1 MKHLNSL
8 PRQRSTAIAVGV
20 AAFVAMLVGC
30 GPGSQ
35 PYSDA
40 TASTAY
46 AAPPPPPADSMHLL
60 DSAYQR
66 VHGLFTANFDA
77 GRGKPLLHTAQEI
90 PFDTLLHLAPAGQGL
105 HALHIDYGL
114 SGDSI
119 RLAFC
124 TVALSPTGDSDRFS
138 YTVGNTVKDWNR
150 GRFTDHDRTQ
160 WRARYQYDA
169 SSATVYYSRVRVRHT
184 PTGSFAALD
193 PHADAGSDVLAWEDE
208 VLELHAQNAQG
219 HPDST
224 LHAVFRCIG
233 RRDAEAQLRHGM
245 ALHMRLRPVQAPN
258 SGYRDLLDNNYYPTR
273 PLHMH
278 GADFGSMNPPGNG
291 YYELPPQ

>member
-1 MKHLNSL
+1 
-8 PRQRSTAIAVGV
+8 
-20 AAFVAMLVGC
+20 
-30 GPGSQ
+30 
-35 PYSDA
+35 
-40 TASTAY
+40 
-46 AAPPPPPADSMHLL
+46 MHLL
-60 DSAYQR
+60 DSTYQR
-66 VHGLFTANFDA
+66 LHGLFTANFDA
-77 GRGKPLLHTAQEI
+77 GRGTPLLHIAQEI
-90 PFDTLLHLAPAGQGL
+90 PFDTLLQLAPSGQGL

-124 TVALSPTGDSDRFS
+124 TVALSPTGDSDRYS

-150 GRFTDHDRTQ
+150 GRFTDQDRTQ
-160 WRARYQYDA
+160 WRARYQYNT
-169 SSATVYYSRVRVRHT
+169 SSATVYYSKVRVRHT
-184 PTGSFAALD
+184 PTGAFVALD
-193 PHADAGSDVLAWEDE
+193 PHADAGADVLAWEDE
-208 VLELHAQNAQG
+208 VLALQDQNAQG

-224 LHAVFRCIG
+224 MHAVFRCIG

-258 SGYRDLLDNNYYPTR
+258 SGYRDLLDNAYYPTR